1 MIGVAMIV
9 GFSFQ
14 GTELIGIAAGESKD
28 PGKKYSKGNSQ
39 SVLAY
44 SVVLYLRY
52 SDY

>member
-28 PGKKYSKGNSQ
+28 PGKIFQRQFAKCSGVFCCSI
-39 SVLAY
+39 SSLF
-44 SVVLYLRY
+44 
-52 SDY
+52 